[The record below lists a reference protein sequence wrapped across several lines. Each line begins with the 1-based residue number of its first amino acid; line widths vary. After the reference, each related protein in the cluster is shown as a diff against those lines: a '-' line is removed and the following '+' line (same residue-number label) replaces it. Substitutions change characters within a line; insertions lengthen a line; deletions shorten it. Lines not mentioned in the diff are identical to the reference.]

1 MKRKLLFAAVTL
13 FAAVF
18 MGGSSLK
25 AQVWFETDLTKK
37 FESLATTQWEGSSGQ
52 VGWAAHAV
60 ETNSGLTVAAWES
73 YRGDWNGGCTNTG
86 TVMKTTVSGLPTG
99 TYKIEL
105 YGAAAFTYDRNFG
118 SEAFTG
124 DLAVANSDKYS
135 PGDNISENTGVALY
149 AKTSKG
155 EFSQEIPIWY
165 ADNFLGSGLST
176 ATLYGVEV
184 GEDGVI
190 EIGMIKTSKSTN
202 WHVVQLKGVTATVD
216 AVPLYESSLSQA
228 QGLETAKM
236 SSDALT
242 ALTTALST
250 YGNLGTSATVDEY
263 RAAIDALDA
272 AFYDAN
278 TSVANYALAKAILD
292 AANTYDAAGQ
302 ASYAADETI
311 AAIQAAYNDGSLI
324 AVTDEQKAAAQTAL
338 STACKAQTQPADGCN
353 MTAYIQNWDFLN
365 CSKDDF
371 PGWNI
376 TKESGNAQNLGTTA
390 VEYWN
395 ASAANGGF
403 DFYQNVTDLPTG
415 VYIVQA
421 LMWNSTDN
429 EAGAAGVNGECGAYG
444 KSSSSDEFAPVTV
457 DTRDGGKAVYATG
470 EIAVIDGALRLG
482 VKNRATMGGR
492 WFGVDGIQLIY
503 ARQLSAAELEEI
515 EKETAKKVYNEALA
529 AAQAVVEGSIPA
541 TAYADLRGVIT
552 DNTLTDGTSA
562 EYNDAAAALN
572 GAVTLAR
579 TFINPY
585 AAWNDLKEQAEALAD
600 VSNNNADA
608 NQNLRAA
615 ISDLNDAVEGATD
628 VEVLILVTSLLKNEM
643 GIYVSEAEPTN
654 DECFDLTFMIV
665 NPHFTEGAGGTNIAT
680 GWTLESGEI
689 TEHRILTHN
698 FETYHKKFNL
708 SQTIPNL
715 PKGTYKVT
723 LQGFARHDNNAETN
737 KTVLYCGVATQE
749 IKAISSEY
757 SATPLVADKP
767 ALGDSNGEVGNNG
780 EYRPNG
786 MSGSYYYFQEINPAT
801 QQPFY
806 TNEVQTLVPTAGDLK
821 IGFKCETTTDW
832 VIWDNFHLYY
842 YGSAIEVEMDEDV
855 PQTFSEDIEN
865 ANVTLKRTI
874 KEGLNSVVLPFSM
887 TQAEVEE
894 YFGEG
899 SVVYV
904 VDAFDD
910 ETSTVEFA
918 IEDGIGANVP
928 CILQATKA
936 GTSYEINGRHIY
948 AAEPVVSDGKLR
960 FIGSY
965 ENVTIPSNEGNYI
978 LYNGELL
985 AVDSDNPE
993 DVVTMKGYRAYFKLV
1008 DEIPDGSRVL
1018 SIQFEDEKP
1027 TDIAEIDNEQV
1038 EDGVIYNLEGQV
1050 VGADYKGIAIINGK
1064 KVLLK

>member
-13 FAAVF
+13 FAAVL

-25 AQVWFETDLTKK
+25 AKEDVTATYMVDADLSSLNGWGNPGRTDWKTN
-37 FESLATTQWEGSSGQ
+37 G
-52 VGWAAHAV
+52 AV
-60 ETNSGLTVAAWES
+60 NVVEF
-73 YRGDWNGGCTNTG
+73 WNWSN
-86 TVMKTTVSGLPTG
+86 
-99 TYKIEL
+99 E
-105 YGAAAFTYDRNFG
+105 F
-118 SEAFTG
+118 
-124 DLAVANSDKYS
+124 
-135 PGDNISENTGVALY
+135 
-149 AKTSKG
+149 
-155 EFSQEIPIWY
+155 EFSQKVQLPAGSY
-165 ADNFLGSGLST
+165 RLAVNAFYRNGSGGDGTNDNMAWIFAGEKTQNVIALNSMSDLSGY
-176 ATLYGVEV
+176 AGSNDL
-184 GEDGVI
+184 
-190 EIGMIKTSKSTN
+190 
-202 WHVVQLKGVTATVD
+202 
-216 AVPLYESSLSQA
+216 
-228 QGLETAKM
+228 
-236 SSDALT
+236 
-242 ALTTALST
+242 
-250 YGNLGTSATVDEY
+250 Y
-263 RAAIDALDA
+263 RAATAFSQGKFSNEFDFTVTGEGTTEVEIGFKGKCPNSGWCILGPVTLWQYTAQDYIADYRKKVDDEAKPLYDQPMNATVLSELKA
-272 AFYDAN
+272 AVVEESTLVTVDDVTNAIYVLSGKINNAN
-278 TSVANYALAKAILD
+278 TSIANYAEAKAILD
-292 AANTYDAAGQ
+292 AANIYDAAGQ

-324 AVTDEQKAAAQTAL
+324 AVTDEQKAAALTAF

-353 MTAYIQNWDFLN
+353 MTAYIQNYHFLN
-365 CSKDDF
+365 CENGNF
-371 PGWNI
+371 PGWI
-376 TKESGNAQNLGTTA
+376 ISTTAGYAKKFDDTA
-390 VEYWN
+390 VEYWVS
-395 ASAANGGF
+395 SAADGGF

-503 ARQLSAAELEEI
+503 ARQLSAEELEVI
-515 EKETAKKVYNEALA
+515 AGETAVKVYNEALA
-529 AAQAVVEGSIPA
+529 AAQAVVEGSIP
-541 TAYADLRGVIT
+541 TKAYTNLNDVIT
-552 DNTLTDGTSA
+552 TNTLTEGTSA
-562 EYNDAAAALN
+562 EYNKAAVALN
-572 GAVTLAR
+572 NAADLA
-579 TFINPY
+579 NSLVDPY

-608 NQNLRAA
+608 NQNLRTA
-615 ISDLNDAVEGATD
+615 ISGQNDAVEGATAVD
-628 VEVLILVTSLLKNEM
+628 ELETATSTLKDAMVT
-643 GIYVSEAEPTN
+643 YVGVAEPTKG
-654 DECFDLTFMIV
+654 ECFDLTFMIV
-665 NPHFTEGAGGTNIAT
+665 NPHFTEGQGGSYIAT
-680 GWTLESGEI
+680 GWDLVSGSI
-689 TEHRILTHN
+689 TEHRVETHN
-698 FETYHKKFNL
+698 FEAYHQQFNL
-708 SQTIPNL
+708 SQTIYDL

-723 LQGFARHDNNAETN
+723 LQGFARHDENGPTDKTLLYCGPMAQKIKSITDEYSTASLFYSPMEGTYCPLWERIEANYDTAYELNGTTVYQPNGMTGSYYFFQATN
-737 KTVLYCGVATQE
+737 PDTKQPFYINEVKTVLDE
-749 IKAISSEY
+749 
-757 SATPLVADKP
+757 P
-767 ALGDSNGEVGNNG
+767 
-780 EYRPNG
+780 
-786 MSGSYYYFQEINPAT
+786 
-801 QQPFY
+801 
-806 TNEVQTLVPTAGDLK
+806 GDLI
-821 IGFKCETTTDW
+821 IGFRCETNTDW

-842 YGSAIEVEMDEDV
+842 YSSAIEVEMDEDV
-855 PQTFSEDIEN
+855 PQTFAKDLEK

-874 KEGLNSVVLPFSM
+874 KEGLNSVVLPFDMS
-887 TQAEVEE
+887 QAEVEE

-978 LYNGELL
+978 LYNDKLL

-1008 DEIPDGSRVL
+1008 DEIPDGTRVL